1 MYSLEK
7 ISKIAKEILDSP
19 KTLENNAKNV
29 ETTVPQEEIDKAI
42 EIAITIRQKIDS
54 LSSEIDIALQDLN
67 GENKPSVLESKEDFK
82 TLTLRLEQIKKKIT
96 VV

>member
-19 KTLENNAKNV
+19 KTPENNTENV
-29 ETTVPQEEIDKAI
+29 ETTVPQEEIDNAI
-42 EIAITIRQKIDS
+42 EIATTIRQKIDS

>member
-82 TLTLRLEQIKKKIT
+82 SLTLRLEQIKKKIT

>member
-19 KTLENNAKNV
+19 KTPENNTKNI

-42 EIAITIRQKIDS
+42 EIATTIRQKIDS